1 MKTLNLKIQGGL
13 NLRPTVVVDGQI
25 IKYKKNKNQ
34 TIDVVHK
41 TENDVVDI
49 LISNTLEINGPL
61 WWLIQPL
68 FYIIS
73 LLGILNPRLEKTCYH
88 ISYHSKITLKDETTN
103 LILKF
108 NQTKD
113 GTRAI
118 ESLGNANVD
127 IEEIENK
134 FSFDEQAKKRKRIL
148 KFLYAGCWLL
158 TILIAFLI
166 VIL

>member
-1 MKTLNLKIQGGL
+1 MRTLNLKIQGGL
-13 NLRPTVVVDGQI
+13 NLRPTIMVDGQI

-34 TIDVVHK
+34 TIDIVHQ

-49 LISNTLEINGPL
+49 LISNTLEVNGPL

-88 ISYHSKITLKDETTN
+88 ISYHSKITLK
-103 LILKF
+103 F

-118 ESLGNANVD
+118 ECAGNAN
-127 IEEIENK
+127 IEEFENK
-134 FSFDEQAKKRKRIL
+134 FSFDEKAKKRKKIL
-148 KFLYAGCWLL
+148 KFLYAGCW
-158 TILIAFLI
+158 ILAIMVAFLI

>member
-13 NLRPTVVVDGQI
+13 NLRPTIMIDGQI

-34 TIDVVHK
+34 TIDVAHK

-49 LISNTLEINGPL
+49 SISNTLEINGPL
-61 WWLIQPL
+61 WWLVQLL

-88 ISYHSKITLKDETTN
+88 VSYHSKFTLKEEITN

-118 ESLGNANVD
+118 ESAGNASV
-127 IEEIENK
+127 EEIENK
-134 FSFDEQAKKRKRIL
+134 FSFDEQAKKRKKIL
-148 KFLYAGCWLL
+148 KFLYAVCWLL
-158 TILIAFLI
+158 AILIAFLI
-166 VIL
+166 VTL

>member
-13 NLRPTVVVDGQI
+13 NLRPTIVIDGQM
-25 IKYKKNKNQ
+25 IKYKKNKEQ
-34 TIDVVHK
+34 IIEISHQ

-73 LLGILNPRLEKTCYH
+73 LLGILNPRLDKICYH

-113 GTRAI
+113 DTRAI
-118 ESLGNANVD
+118 ECAGNAN

-134 FSFDEQAKKRKRIL
+134 FSFDEQAKKRKKIL
-148 KFLYAGCWLL
+148 KFLYAGCWFL

>member
-13 NLRPTVVVDGQI
+13 NLRPTIVVDGQI

-61 WWLIQPL
+61 WWLMQPL

-73 LLGILNPRLEKTCYH
+73 LLGILNPRLERTCYH

-118 ESLGNANVD
+118 ECAGNAN
-127 IEEIENK
+127 IEEFENK
-134 FSFDEQAKKRKRIL
+134 FFLDEQAKKRKKIL

-158 TILIAFLI
+158 AILIAFLI